1 MPTSSPTVTVNTA
14 LTNIKIGTTG
24 ATGIGTATDLPTGV
38 TASWLADTITITGTP
53 LVAGTFNYTIPL
65 TGGCGSVD
73 ATGTITVNAC
83 SSLTVIDVD
92 NNTYSTVAI
101 GNQCWTKTNLKVTK
115 YNDGITSI
123 PLENTGG
130 SGGSSMTWQNLVT
143 GAYTIYGNE
152 SSTSTN
158 AMNYGFLYNW
168 YAAKGIESAGSTM
181 YKNIC
186 PTGWK
191 VPSDADWTTLIQY
204 IDNTASA
211 TAVGSQSTTAGG
223 KLKSTTLWIAAN
235 PDMPGT
241 DNYGFEG
248 LPGGTRVSGGSFSDI
263 GVRAFFWSTTDSGT
277 NSAWGRSLYNYSL
290 GVFRSHDSGNDYK
303 SSGASI
309 RCLKN

>member
-1 MPTSSPTVTVNTA
+1 VVATNAVGNSVASSASSSVTPVVPVCPTSQ
-14 LTNIKIGTTG
+14 I
-24 ATGIGTATDLPTGV
+24 TDY
-38 TASWLADTITITGTP
+38 DM
-53 LVAGTFNYTIPL
+53 
-65 TGGCGSVD
+65 
-73 ATGTITVNAC
+73 
-83 SSLTVIDVD
+83 
-92 NNTYSTVAI
+92 NTYNTVAI
-101 GNQCWTKTNLKVTK
+101 GNQCWTETNLKVTK
-115 YNDGITSI
+115 YNDGTAILS
-123 PLENTGG
+123 ESTGG
-130 SGGSSMTWQNLVT
+130 SNGLSSTWQNLET

-158 AMNYGFLYNW
+158 ATNYGFLYNW
-168 YAAKGIESAGSTM
+168 YAAAGIITNGGAAST
-181 YKNIC
+181 KNIC
-186 PTGWK
+186 PDGWK

-204 IDNTASA
+204 IDNTASG

-223 KLKSTTLWIAAN
+223 KLKSTTLWIAGS

-241 DNYGFEG
+241 DNYGFG
-248 LPGGTRVSGGSFSDI
+248 ALPGGTRVSGGSFSDI